1 MNINSLLKAISSFIV
16 YTLLFLL
23 FYEAGKEWF
32 AQAHIAAFVLVIL
45 LNLLFNRKLNSFLG
59 RYLQLPLFLQRDK
72 QNQVLEELLDKLEE
86 AIHYQGVKKLL
97 FEAFKK
103 LLPDTAHA
111 FYVWDGGTYY
121 LSHYEYINNTV
132 ELPVSIEA
140 TFFKNIGPDEEHFTI
155 NKQVPLLKKKRK
167 ALKKQNLSQV
177 YIFNSHNQAFAFLL
191 TTAEVRKRLKR
202 DPLRRTLSRVQKKAG
217 IVLENTGLFIDLK
230 RRDEETRKLI
240 EVSQKVL
247 SSLDARDILDYIL
260 DALSSLLAYD
270 AAVIFLLDDSGKVLE
285 SFSSRGYGN
294 AARDMLKLKVGS
306 GSSAGFVVLTKQIE
320 VIKNVKNADHYYAA
334 RAETLSQIAV
344 PFLYDGAVLGVLTV
358 ESDEEEFFTQN
369 EIELI
374 KMFANL
380 VAVAIYN
387 ARQVEIR
394 LAKKALELELI
405 HAATVQKG
413 LLISDLPQITNLSYT
428 AENTPSKIVS
438 GDLYD
443 FQAIDERTLAVAI
456 GDVAGKGAPAA
467 LMMTL
472 VLAAFRSQ
480 NKKKSS
486 PSEVVSR
493 LNDLLTQTT
502 IEGKFTTFFYGIIQ
516 TDQDRIVYTNAGH
529 NYPILV
535 KANGNVQ
542 ELKTGGIV
550 MGFLEKQSYRQAEV
564 AFERGDIFVAFTD
577 GFSETMDKNEQEFGE
592 KRIIEIV
599 KANQNKPVNEIKQSL
614 FKSLKAFSNFKL
626 NKDDL
631 TIIIAKHE

>member
-1 MNINSLLKAISSFIV
+1 LNINALLKTISSFIV
-16 YTLLFLL
+16 YMLLFLL
-23 FYEAGKEWF
+23 FYEVSKAWIANAYVLAF
-32 AQAHIAAFVLVIL
+32 ALVIL
-45 LNLLFNRKLNSFLG
+45 LNLLFNRKLNILLG
-59 RYLQLPLFLQRDK
+59 HYLQFPLFLQRDI
-72 QNQVLEELLDKLEE
+72 QNQILEVLLDNLEETVQ
-86 AIHYQGVKKLL
+86 YQEVKKLL
-97 FEAFKK
+97 FEAFEK
-103 LLPDTAHA
+103 LLPNTAHA

-121 LSHYEYINNTV
+121 LSHYEYINQAA

-140 TFFKNIGPDEEHFTI
+140 TFFKNIDADEDHFAI

-167 ALKKQNLSQV
+167 ALKKLNLTQV
-177 YIFNSHNQAFAFLL
+177 YIFNGHNQAFAFLL
-191 TTAEVRKRLKR
+191 TTPETRKRLKR
-202 DPLRRTLSRVQKKAG
+202 DPLKQTLSHVQKKAG

-247 SSLDARDILDYIL
+247 TSLDIRDILDYIL
-260 DALSSLLAYD
+260 DALSSLMPYD
-270 AAVIFLLDDSGKVLE
+270 AAVIFLLDDSDKVLE

-294 AARDMLKLKVGS
+294 AARDMLKLKVGT
-306 GSSAGFVVLTKQIE
+306 GSSAGFVVQTKQVE
-320 VIKNVKNADHYYAA
+320 VIKNVKSAPHYYAA
-334 RAETLSQIAV
+334 RSETLSQIAV
-344 PFLYDGAVLGVLTV
+344 PFLYDGTVLGVLTV

-405 HAATVQKG
+405 NAATVQKG
-413 LLISDLPQITNLSYT
+413 LLLRDLPQIKNLTYT
-428 AENTPSKIVS
+428 AENIPSKIVS

-443 FQAIDERTLAVAI
+443 FQVIDPHSLAVAI

-480 NKKKSS
+480 NKKEHST
-486 PSEVVSR
+486 SEVVSR

-516 TDQDRIVYTNAGH
+516 TDKSRIIYTNAGH

-535 KANGNVQ
+535 KANGTVQ

-550 MGFLEKQSYRQAEV
+550 MGFLDKQSYKQAE
-564 AFERGDIFVAFTD
+564 AIFEKGDIFVAFTD
-577 GFSETMDKNEQEFGE
+577 GVSETMDKNEQEFGE

-599 KANQNKPVNEIKQSL
+599 KANQNKPVNEIKQNL
-614 FKSLKAFSNFKL
+614 FKSLQAFSNFKL